1 MLRSTFFYRTN
12 FEMLACGHLLLP
24 LLWISSYKPWQR
36 MTHQIHD
43 AAPDMKCRRSVLV
56 PKCAAQSQQKVILT
70 AQKSYL
76 TKCHC
81 IALQVCIFAIALT
94 PFSIS
99 YLRNLIVKLAPLK
112 LCDIAAAK
120 SKATWVE
127 ITPYLGFFIRYWSK
141 LIDIFG
147 LSDNL
152 FLGIFWTTFFLGFF
166 LTNCS

>member
-81 IALQVCIFAIALT
+81 IALQVCIFAIVLT

-127 ITPYLGFFIRYWSK
+127 ITPERYCFFGSIEIDRYLVFFLLDTDQNKS
-141 LIDIFG
+141 IF
-147 LSDNL
+147 LASV
-152 FLGIFWTTFFLGFF
+152 TTFP
-166 LTNCS
+166 

>member
-1 MLRSTFFYRTN
+1 MQPMQAHLSVNFRNKNCEHKCSGVRFFLGQILKCSPVVSSY
-12 FEMLACGHLLLP
+12 FQC
-24 LLWISSYKPWQR
+24 LWISSYKPWQR
-36 MTHQIHD
+36 MTQQIHD
-43 AAPDMKCRRSVLV
+43 AAPDLKCRRSVLV

-70 AQKSYL
+70 AQKSYR

-127 ITPYLGFFIRYWSK
+127 ITPERYC
-141 LIDIFG
+141 
-147 LSDNL
+147 
-152 FLGIFWTTFFLGFF
+152 FFLVRSRPINIWVFY
-166 LTNCS
+166 